1 MSTTYQ
7 PNNGK

>member
-7 PNNGK
+7 LS

>member
-7 PNNGK
+7 CIVR